1 MLLVKR
7 LVQFGYRAATIAW
20 FLMLLLGILHA
31 DVSAAVP
38 ALGWWT
44 CFAAVLC
51 LMQVLGGLVTDL
63 VTDVLDSANDW
74 EPISE

>member
-1 MLLVKR
+1 MILLKR
-7 LVQFGYRAATIAW
+7 IAQCFYRGAVIAW

-38 ALGWWT
+38 ALSWWT

-51 LMQVLGGLVTDL
+51 LMQILGGLVTDL
-63 VTDVLDSANDW
+63 VTDALDSANDW